1 MQNGVRYAVAG
12 MLASVAA
19 PTSRPLRAGCCP
31 REGRGSAC
39 TAGGHCLQA
48 GGGQAIHL
56 LAVAD
61 QQASAVLAQVGV
73 DGVCLCCAGT
83 SIGAWGATSVGG
95 R

>member
-31 REGRGSAC
+31 REGRDRPARR
-39 TAGGHCLQA
+39 AGHCLQA

-56 LAVAD
+56 LALAG
-61 QQASAVLAQVGV
+61 QQASAVLAQVSL

-83 SIGAWGATSVGG
+83 SMGAGGATSVGG